1 MLVGRGFSD
10 SDIDKWEFWR
20 LQYIIDDIIKI
31 QEEKE
36 QGNSLDK
43 LIL

>member
-10 SDIDKWEFWR
+10 RDIDNWEFWR

-36 QGNSLDK
+36 QTNSLDK
-43 LIL
+43 LKL